1 MGTQVS
7 TSRFLCKRINV
18 EGMKQAFTL
27 LIGLQVI
34 WIFCVC
40 ELNRKLI
47 PVVDIVKLVMLV
59 CICVHAG
66 NAAVA

>member
-1 MGTQVS
+1 M
-7 TSRFLCKRINV
+7 
-18 EGMKQAFTL
+18 

-47 PVVDIVKLVMLV
+47 PVVDIVKLVMLMY
-59 CICVHAG
+59 ICVHAG
-66 NAAVA
+66 NATVA